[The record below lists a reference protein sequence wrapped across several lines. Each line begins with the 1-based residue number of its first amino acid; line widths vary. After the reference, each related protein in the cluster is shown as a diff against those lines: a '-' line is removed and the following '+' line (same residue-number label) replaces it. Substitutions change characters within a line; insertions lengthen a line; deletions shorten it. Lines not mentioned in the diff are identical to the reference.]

1 MSWLLSQTKPKKQT
15 KVPDA
20 AVANPFGLPQSS
32 PAHHPPPPRPPPP
45 TSAATNMG
53 DLLYGIDSGVGS
65 VVAPASCSSG
75 SSPLPVRAI
84 ETMDTFDFLSMD
96 SSSSI
101 TTTTTTT
108 NNAGSA
114 PAEASASPS
123 KQAAKGAELFLLSPK
138 TTRWFCLYERVTTPK
153 ACWFSVFNFW
163 FNFFIYSSMC

>member
-1 MSWLLSQTKPKKQT
+1 MALVTNQTKKQT

-108 NNAGSA
+108 TNNAGSA

-138 TTRWFCLYERVTTPK
+138 LLDDFV
-153 ACWFSVFNFW
+153 
-163 FNFFIYSSMC
+163 SMRE